1 MACSLG
7 VWAPCQLTPQTCQN
21 WIRQSSCGFIH
32 QCGESWPGC
41 RKFQAVQ
48 YPIFRQTIDK
58 PKLFKL
64 IVKPAW
70 KPSLAMS
77 LPTAYGADPPPNI
90 RDVWKGNLPKQVCE
104 NWRGLLGAHPVWS
117 VLSCFVPE
125 MDCQWM
131 AFGFQLLDLN
141 SCTAA
146 GYQTQGTTARSWT
159 HTSNCYRAVVITS
172 TFDSAKYPSRML
184 TAYVLSLLQEPR
196 SLLQWIEVSLVQSI
210 AAQIYEY
217 VTVNNF
223 CISQLRKYARL
234 CRLIADVNWSM
245 ILSS

>member
-1 MACSLG
+1 
-7 VWAPCQLTPQTCQN
+7 
-21 WIRQSSCGFIH
+21 
-32 QCGESWPGC
+32 
-41 RKFQAVQ
+41 
-48 YPIFRQTIDK
+48 
-58 PKLFKL
+58 
-64 IVKPAW
+64 
-70 KPSLAMS
+70 
-77 LPTAYGADPPPNI
+77 
-90 RDVWKGNLPKQVCE
+90 
-104 NWRGLLGAHPVWS
+104 
-117 VLSCFVPE
+117 

-131 AFGFQLLDLN
+131 AFGFHLLDLN

-234 CRLIADVNWSM
+234 CRLIVDVNWSM
-245 ILSS
+245 ILSSWIVSANICHMPTYSVVLHINYFRVSTVPAPEPPKTEDASHVV